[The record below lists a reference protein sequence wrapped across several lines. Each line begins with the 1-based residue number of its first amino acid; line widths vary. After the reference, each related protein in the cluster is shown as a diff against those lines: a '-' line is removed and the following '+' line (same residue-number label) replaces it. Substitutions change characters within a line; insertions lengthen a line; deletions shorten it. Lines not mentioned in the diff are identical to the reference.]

1 MTWATPAGPRA
12 LPRESVNLSKSPRG
26 PGFHVAICHLAHE
39 DFLGFP
45 WWATWRFASWLAC
58 PRLVVHVA
66 IRHVKITAHVV
77 FTPLAHVS
85 QQARSPRQPRGIGG
99 SSPRVGPG
107 GRAQG
112 ASPVQMS
119 FLFSLTFSRPGWEGT
134 WAPPG
139 LAHLAHLGGT
149 RAPRGLGHLA
159 HLHDVASGCSG
170 TSGRH
175 HLNVDTVFYGF

>member
-1 MTWATPAGPRA
+1 MKLPEHERDTLTWATPAGPRA

-99 SSPRVGPG
+99 SSPQVGPG

-112 ASPVQMS
+112 ASPV
-119 FLFSLTFSRPGWEGT
+119 P
-134 WAPPG
+134 
-139 LAHLAHLGGT
+139 
-149 RAPRGLGHLA
+149 
-159 HLHDVASGCSG
+159 
-170 TSGRH
+170 
-175 HLNVDTVFYGF
+175 